1 MPHLVAECLAKEE
14 TVAACRV
21 GDDWLDIGTPETLRA
36 ARGGAA

>member
-21 GDDWLDIGTPETLRA
+21 GDDWLDVGRRRRCGPQRGETA
-36 ARGGAA
+36 